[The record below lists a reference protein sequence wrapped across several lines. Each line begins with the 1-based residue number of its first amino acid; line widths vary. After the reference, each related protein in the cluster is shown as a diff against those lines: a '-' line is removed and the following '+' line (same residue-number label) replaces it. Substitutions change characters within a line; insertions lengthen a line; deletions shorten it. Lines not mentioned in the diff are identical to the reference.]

1 MQRKNRCRRSNQLMQ
16 RCIGDGGAGLLGLAV
31 LRGRPTGGGRKPPQG
46 APVKSRGAE
55 RLRKRRATSASGVGQ
70 EGERKRSAED
80 VSKEIQ
86 MTSKPR
92 LTRCFGISLGDTR
105 LLPRRC
111 PA

>member
-1 MQRKNRCRRSNQLMQ
+1 
-16 RCIGDGGAGLLGLAV
+16 LGLVV
-31 LRGRPTGGGRKPPQG
+31 LRDRPTGGGRKPPQG

-55 RLRKRRATSASGVGQ
+55 RLRKRRAISASGVGQ
-70 EGERKRSAED
+70 EGERKRSVED

-92 LTRCFGISLGDTR
+92 LTRCLGMSLRETR
-105 LLPRRC
+105 LLLRWC

>member
-1 MQRKNRCRRSNQLMQ
+1 MQC
-16 RCIGDGGAGLLGLAV
+16 CIGDGGAGLSGLVV

-55 RLRKRRATSASGVGQ
+55 RLRKSRAVSAAGVGQ

-92 LTRCFGISLGDTR
+92 LTRCLGISLGDTR
-105 LLPRRC
+105 LPLRWC